1 MIEMIFFRC
10 NRNGEKPSVSNSSGT
25 MSKTSD
31 IGVGTVE
38 LTTRTNEDHT
48 NNYLSPMP
56 PQNNDTITI
65 ISSVSENSD
74 DNSKTKTDNEYDTQS
89 KTNNATITSDLN
101 EDNISMKELSIC
113 NQGDR
118 TNLGANN
125 DKVVSNTICN
135 GISGAYNQVSN
146 DNHTNDAFID
156 EEKQT

>member
-1 MIEMIFFRC
+1 
-10 NRNGEKPSVSNSSGT
+10 
-25 MSKTSD
+25 
-31 IGVGTVE
+31 
-38 LTTRTNEDHT
+38 
-48 NNYLSPMP
+48 MP

-74 DNSKTKTDNEYDTQS
+74 DNSKTKTDNEYDDTPS

-101 EDNISMKELSIC
+101 EDNISMKELSII
-113 NQGDR
+113 NQGDP

-135 GISGAYNQVSN
+135 GISGAHNQVSK
-146 DNHTNDAFID
+146 DNHTNNAFID